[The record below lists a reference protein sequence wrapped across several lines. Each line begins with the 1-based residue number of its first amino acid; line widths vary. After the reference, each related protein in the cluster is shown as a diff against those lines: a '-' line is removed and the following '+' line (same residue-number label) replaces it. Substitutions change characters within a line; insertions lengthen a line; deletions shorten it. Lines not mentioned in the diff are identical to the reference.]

1 MTAIPDGY
9 RERIYN
15 SDFTTLCGPFYEKIE
30 NGKQVELAVRITK
43 KHSNLRGITH
53 GGFLMTLADSAIG
66 DAVVEA
72 YNNEIGLATVS
83 LTSEFFKPAVIGDWL
98 VARVTVQ
105 RQGRRIAFADCFL
118 YVNEQKIFHA
128 SGVFAIL
135 ERQGGR

>member
-9 RERIYN
+9 RERVYN
-15 SDFTTLCGPFYEKIE
+15 SEFTTLCGPFYERIE
-30 NGKQVELAVRITK
+30 NGKQVELAVRISK
-43 KHSNLRGITH
+43 KHTNLRGITH
-53 GGFLMTLADSAIG
+53 GGLLMTLADSAIG

-72 YNNEIGLATVS
+72 YDNKVGLATVS

-98 VARVTVQ
+98 VARVAVQ
-105 RQGRRIAFADCFL
+105 RQGRSIAFADCFL